1 MPVPDAIFINSDAL
15 VIGIVNYN
23 IVPYMPGGFGIFE
36 IQPPFIWSADRYS
49 CICIIIVYIAFCHIE
64 SLGLLLELNLPH
76 IEPAQ

>member
-36 IQPPFIWSADRYS
+36 ILPPFIWSADRY
-49 CICIIIVYIAFCHIE
+49 V
-64 SLGLLLELNLPH
+64 
-76 IEPAQ
+76 